1 MRTARLAAA
10 LTALSLGAAPTYAV
24 ASNAP
29 SAGSL
34 VRVADHNHDHTAAQG
49 AKGKGVVN
57 SVDTARHTVNVS
69 HDPIPSL
76 GWPAMRMDFA
86 VAPSVDLEAIQP
98 ATPVEFTVGKN
109 KEGLP
114 EIQALQAVKR

>member
-1 MRTARLAAA
+1 
-10 LTALSLGAAPTYAV
+10 
-24 ASNAP
+24 
-29 SAGSL
+29 
-34 VRVADHNHDHTAAQG
+34 
-49 AKGKGVVN
+49 
-57 SVDTARHTVNVS
+57 
-69 HDPIPSL
+69 
-76 GWPAMRMDFA
+76 MDFA